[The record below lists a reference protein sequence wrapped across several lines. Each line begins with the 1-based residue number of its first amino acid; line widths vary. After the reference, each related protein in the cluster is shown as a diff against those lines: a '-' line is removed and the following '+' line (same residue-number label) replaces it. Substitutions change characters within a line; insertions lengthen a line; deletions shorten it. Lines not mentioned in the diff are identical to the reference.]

1 MKIDLFGYFS
11 EKLKR
16 ENSRVMP
23 VGKVEIERVT
33 SDDRNRRNK
42 CIIGNAFGA
51 ENSFARPF
59 VDARGAGTI
68 SPQLRRVITRFRVV
82 RPFYREFAVTFFN
95 YLRWF
100 DHNYLSGEWRVEN

>member
-1 MKIDLFGYFS
+1 MKIDLFGYLS

-23 VGKVEIERVT
+23 VGKVEIKRVT
-33 SDDRNRRNK
+33 SDDRNGRNK
-42 CIIGNAFGA
+42 CVIGNTFGA
-51 ENSFARPF
+51 ENFFARPF
-59 VDARGAGTI
+59 VDAAGARTI

-95 YLRWF
+95 NLCWF
-100 DHNYLSGEWRVEN
+100 DHNYLSGELRVES